1 MLLILRLAT
10 QLDHLAAAVGSA
22 ALAHAV
28 RAHQLAALAA
38 NHQRRRIQALVLAA
52 IAAAMARDFC
62 LWYGTHDMVLNP
74 FFVGGVQGR
83 ASPALAPHHW
93 GGVAGLSA
101 PPHLPL
107 NIAVLE
113 H

>member
-1 MLLILRLAT
+1 MRDAECFRYLHPSQDEAAGLILLILRLAT

-62 LWYGTHDMVLNP
+62 LWYGTHGCIPKSFPTV
-74 FFVGGVQGR
+74 FV
-83 ASPALAPHHW
+83 
-93 GGVAGLSA
+93 
-101 PPHLPL
+101 
-107 NIAVLE
+107 
-113 H
+113 